1 MENRNQKNQN
11 SIFLLI
17 VGFVFIAVSGVLF
30 ATTAW
35 KYLPMVGKQIILL
48 VMTAGF
54 FAGAYK
60 ANQNGKLKKTEA
72 ALYYLGTIFTGLL
85 SASVFAELGKY
96 GDAAQAHPVAW
107 KLFFA
112 SLVMIVPACIR
123 FIRRRKWFDY
133 VSVVGFADAAIFFG
147 VATFDGTLQTVS
159 CCMAV
164 MVIILSVGDYV
175 REYWMAEDNLGL
187 KTAFMVS
194 YILHVSF
201 YIWLVFLAIVCNAM
215 EKGSGFLFAAVLLV
229 STLLIYKRKKNA
241 VIRVCNSIAIMWC
254 VIAGVDFINCLTGE
268 YLQLSDVGFLF
279 VTYVINVIISLILFR
294 KELLYTQMAVGMAAP
309 FLQIILAPQYYLR
322 YQGELYADA
331 RYLPFTFV
339 MIIAS
344 VPFFLKIHNK
354 GTNTNAFM
362 HWESKGRTIVKA
374 VILQTAAAFITMST
388 LMGDYQYERMAE
400 YMVLAIVSLT
410 VALFQQKNS
419 SEKCMLQTFG
429 LLALEFAAFGQP
441 FFAIPDVIWTEW
453 TCLLLALG
461 IVVLRVVWYDKKKI
475 IEIVCF
481 VLTCTLM
488 LALLWNGIV
497 DGELINVM
505 ILGIIGVIMLLAGA
519 CLNNRKYAVLATI
532 VLLMLVVYITRTFWL
547 SIAWWVYLFAAGVIL
562 VLLAIK
568 KESES

>member
-96 GDAAQAHPVAW
+96 GDAAQDHPVAW

-175 REYWMAEDNLGL
+175 R
-187 KTAFMVS
+187 
-194 YILHVSF
+194 
-201 YIWLVFLAIVCNAM
+201 
-215 EKGSGFLFAAVLLV
+215 
-229 STLLIYKRKKNA
+229 
-241 VIRVCNSIAIMWC
+241 
-254 VIAGVDFINCLTGE
+254 
-268 YLQLSDVGFLF
+268 
-279 VTYVINVIISLILFR
+279 
-294 KELLYTQMAVGMAAP
+294 
-309 FLQIILAPQYYLR
+309 
-322 YQGELYADA
+322 
-331 RYLPFTFV
+331 
-339 MIIAS
+339 
-344 VPFFLKIHNK
+344 
-354 GTNTNAFM
+354 
-362 HWESKGRTIVKA
+362 
-374 VILQTAAAFITMST
+374 
-388 LMGDYQYERMAE
+388 
-400 YMVLAIVSLT
+400 
-410 VALFQQKNS
+410 
-419 SEKCMLQTFG
+419 
-429 LLALEFAAFGQP
+429 
-441 FFAIPDVIWTEW
+441 
-453 TCLLLALG
+453 
-461 IVVLRVVWYDKKKI
+461 
-475 IEIVCF
+475 
-481 VLTCTLM
+481 
-488 LALLWNGIV
+488 
-497 DGELINVM
+497 
-505 ILGIIGVIMLLAGA
+505 
-519 CLNNRKYAVLATI
+519 
-532 VLLMLVVYITRTFWL
+532 
-547 SIAWWVYLFAAGVIL
+547 
-562 VLLAIK
+562 
-568 KESES
+568 